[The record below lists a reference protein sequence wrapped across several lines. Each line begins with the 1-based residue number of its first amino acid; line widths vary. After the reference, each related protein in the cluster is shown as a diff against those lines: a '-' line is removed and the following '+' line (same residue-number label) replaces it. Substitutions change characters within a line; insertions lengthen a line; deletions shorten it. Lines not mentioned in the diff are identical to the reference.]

1 MKNKFKTWHWIVLL
15 LALLIVFRFELW
27 ICCFEFWGVY
37 ISFIFSD
44 FKTTVQL
51 FDLNTFE
58 ILVSPFLV
66 ALIIFY
72 TIKLRTK
79 RFLSA
84 DLTFTS
90 AFSVL
95 LIFIFLFASIITN
108 RNPDF
113 QKDLSVT
120 RLLSPFSSAK
130 LILIKNKF
138 EQSDRDKLVELKQM
152 IIPLS
157 YNENLFFAD
166 SVNKDQKKYF
176 KGGKEYF
183 ISSLVKADQ
192 SFQIKEQNY
201 LLGTDEF
208 GRDIL
213 TRLIFG
219 TRISLLIGLSS
230 VIVSLLIGIILG
242 FIAASNSGIIDT
254 ILNRFAEVML
264 AFPVIYLVVLIL
276 ALFGSSLI
284 SIVVVLGFSGWMS
297 LFKIVRNEI
306 FSLKRKDF
314 IITANLV
321 GLSKKQIL
329 LKEILPVIIIPVIV
343 NTIFQFSNVILAES
357 ALSYLG
363 LTVGGNY
370 PSWGSMI
377 ESGQEYIRIAWW
389 MIVFPGMILIL
400 TLFTFNNLGR
410 KLNEFFIPRTQQ

>member
-1 MKNKFKTWHWIVLL
+1 MFRFD
-15 LALLIVFRFELW
+15 LLID
-27 ICCFEFWGVY
+27 CFEFWGKY
-37 ISFIFSD
+37 ISYIISD
-44 FKTTVQL
+44 FKTAVQL

-58 ILVSPFLV
+58 ILVSPLLLGVIF
-66 ALIIFY
+66 FY
-72 TIKLRTK
+72 TVKLRK
-79 RFLSA
+79 KNILSA
-84 DLTFTS
+84 NLTFTS

-95 LIFIFLFASIITN
+95 LIFIFLFASILTN

-138 EQSDRDKLVELKQM
+138 DQTDRDRIAELKQK

-157 YNENLFFAD
+157 YNDNLFFAD
-166 SVNKDQKKYF
+166 SISKDQKKYF
-176 KGGKEYF
+176 KGSKEYF
-183 ISSLVKADQ
+183 ISSLIKTDQ
-192 SFQIKEQNY
+192 SYQIKEQNY

-219 TRISLLIGLSS
+219 TRISLLIGISS

-242 FIAASNSGIIDT
+242 FIAASYSGIIDT

-284 SIVVVLGFSGWMS
+284 SIVIVLGFSGWMS
-297 LFKIVRNEI
+297 LFKIVRSEI
-306 FSLKRKDF
+306 VSLKKKDF
-314 IITANLV
+314 INTANMI

-363 LTVGGNY
+363 LTVGGSY

-389 MIVFPGMILIL
+389 MIVFPGAILIL

>member
-1 MKNKFKTWHWIVLL
+1 MFRFD
-15 LALLIVFRFELW
+15 LLID
-27 ICCFEFWGVY
+27 CFEFWEVY
-37 ISFIFSD
+37 ISLIFSD
-44 FKTTVQL
+44 WNTAIQL

-58 ILVSPFLV
+58 ILFSPL
-66 ALIIFY
+66 LIVLLIFY
-72 TIKLRTK
+72 SIKLRK
-79 RFLSA
+79 KNILSA
-84 DLTFTS
+84 NLTFTS

-95 LIFIFLFASIITN
+95 LIFIFLFASILTN

-138 EQSDRDKLVELKQM
+138 DQIDRDRIVELKQK

-157 YNENLFFAD
+157 YNDNLFFAD
-166 SVNKDQKKYF
+166 SISKDQKKYF
-176 KGGKEYF
+176 KGIKEYF
-183 ISSLVKADQ
+183 ISSLIKTDQ
-192 SFQIKEQNY
+192 SYQIKEQNY

-242 FIAASNSGIIDT
+242 FIAASYSGIIDT

-284 SIVVVLGFSGWMS
+284 SIVIVLGFSGWMS
-297 LFKIVRNEI
+297 LFKIVRSEI
-306 FSLKRKDF
+306 VSLKKKDF
-314 IITANLV
+314 INTANMI

-363 LTVGGNY
+363 LTVGGSY

-389 MIVFPGMILIL
+389 MIVFPGAILIL

>member
-1 MKNKFKTWHWIVLL
+1 MIALFIMFRFD
-15 LALLIVFRFELW
+15 LLID
-27 ICCFEFWGVY
+27 CFEFWEVY
-37 ISFIFSD
+37 ISLIFSD
-44 FKTTVQL
+44 WNTAIQL

-58 ILVSPFLV
+58 ILFSPL
-66 ALIIFY
+66 LIVLLIFY
-72 TIKLRTK
+72 SIKLRK
-79 RFLSA
+79 RNFLSA
-84 DLTFTS
+84 RLTFTT
-90 AFSVL
+90 AFSIL
-95 LIFIFLFASIITN
+95 LVFIFLFASIITN

-138 EQSDRDKLVELKQM
+138 DQTDRDRIIELKQN

-157 YNENLFFAD
+157 YNDNSFFAD
-166 SVNKDQKKYF
+166 SISKDQKKYF
-176 KGGKEYF
+176 KGIKEYF
-183 ISSLVKADQ
+183 ISSLIKTDQ
-192 SFQIKEQNY
+192 SYQIKEQNY

-242 FIAASNSGIIDT
+242 FIAASYSGIIDT

-284 SIVVVLGFSGWMS
+284 SIVIVLGFSGWMS
-297 LFKIVRNEI
+297 LFKIVRSEI
-306 FSLKRKDF
+306 VSLKKKDF
-314 IITANLV
+314 INTANMI

-363 LTVGGNY
+363 LTVGGSY

-389 MIVFPGMILIL
+389 MIVFPGAILIL